1 MILDTGYLTSSIG
14 ASISTVQTFRVN
26 LRQVLGDMYDEYDTF
41 AICLNSVLNYAQIS
55 SYNTIPNVGSVSSTL
70 PVKVGMSGLNW
81 MSSTLNG
88 NKESLCFFP
97 NAFVIGGAGTAS
109 DGGYGSGNFKNPN
122 CIMFK
127 KPPEPNVEFTVG
139 LYSARQNGFVRGGNT
154 SGESRIQLNY
164 NFSIFGI
171 TEVYY

>member
-14 ASISTVQTFRVN
+14 ASISTVRTLRVN
-26 LRQVLGDMYDEYDTF
+26 LRQILGDMFDKYDTF
-41 AICLNSVLNYAQIS
+41 LICLNSVVNYAQIS

-70 PVKVGMSGLNW
+70 PVKVGMSGFHW
-81 MSSTLNG
+81 VSSTLNG
-88 NKESLCFFP
+88 SSESLCFFP
-97 NAFVIGGAGTAS
+97 NSFVIGGASTAS
-109 DGGYGSGNFKNPN
+109 DGGFGVGNFKNPN

-127 KPPEPNVEFTVG
+127 KPPEPTVELTVG

-171 TEVYY
+171 TEE